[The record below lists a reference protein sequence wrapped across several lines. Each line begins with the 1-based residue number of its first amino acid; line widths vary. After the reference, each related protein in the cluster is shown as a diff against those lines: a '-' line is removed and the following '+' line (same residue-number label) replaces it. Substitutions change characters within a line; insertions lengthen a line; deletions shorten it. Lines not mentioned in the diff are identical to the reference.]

1 MMQRHMPIGYQ
12 MEEGKIQIDNKKA
25 KIVRT
30 VFLDYISGI
39 STYALAKKLTAM
51 GALNAN
57 QKPSWNHGSIGK
69 ILENTR
75 YLGDAFYP
83 AMIEPELFR
92 QAQER
97 REAQRSQLGRTA
109 QPNSMQNGNVFTGKL
124 RCGECGEVFRK
135 YVEHCGK
142 PSKRSCWKCKKYI
155 HKNRVHCRCGMI
167 TEEQLANTFI
177 KAANQVISNPRLL
190 EQKPKTQP
198 HHFSMEYR
206 RLDQRIKT
214 LEADKQ
220 FSSSELPPLIFQ
232 RAAECYQTAEIHD
245 DQHNTEKLK
254 QAFYLKEPL
263 SKFEEAFFLTVIQQ
277 VTIYADHRLE
287 FVFLNGLTIKATYES

>member
-12 MEEGKIQIDNKKA
+12 MAEGKILIDKEKA
-25 KIVRT
+25 KIVRV
-30 VFLDYISGI
+30 VFQDYATGI
-39 STYALAKKLTAM
+39 STYALAKKLTKLE
-51 GALNAN
+51 ALNAN

-75 YLGDAFYP
+75 YLGDTFYP
-83 AMIEPELFR
+83 AMIEPELFW
-92 QAQER
+92 QVQER
-97 REAQRSQLGRTA
+97 REAQRSRLGRTA

-142 PSKRSCWKCKKYI
+142 PSECSRWKCKKYI
-155 HKNRVHCRCGMI
+155 YKSRVHCRCGVV
-167 TEEQLANTFI
+167 TEEQLANAFL

-190 EQKPKTQP
+190 ERKPKTKP

-220 FSSSELPPLIFQ
+220 FSSSELPSLIFQ
-232 RAAECYQTAEIHD
+232 RAAACYHTAEIHD
-245 DQHNTEKLK
+245 DEHNTKKLK

-263 SKFEEAFFLTVIQQ
+263 SKSEETFFLTVIRQ

-287 FVFLNGLTIKATYES
+287 FVFLNGLTIKETYES

>member
-12 MEEGKIQIDNKKA
+12 MAEGKILIDKEKA
-25 KIVRT
+25 KIVRM
-30 VFLDYISGI
+30 VFQDYAAGI
-39 STYALAKKLTAM
+39 STYALAKKLTKL
-51 GALNAN
+51 GAFNAN

-83 AMIEPELFR
+83 AMIEPELFG
-92 QAQER
+92 QVQER

-142 PSKRSCWKCKKYI
+142 PSECSQWKCKKYI
-155 HKNRVHCRCGMI
+155 YKNRVHCRCGVV
-167 TEEQLANTFI
+167 TEEQLANAFL
-177 KAANQVISNPRLL
+177 KAANQVTANPRLL
-190 EQKPKTQP
+190 EQKPKAQL
-198 HHFSMEYR
+198 HHFSMEYH
-206 RLDQRIKT
+206 RLDQRIKA

-220 FSSSELPPLIFQ
+220 SSSSELPSLIFQ
-232 RAAECYQTAEIHD
+232 RAAACYQTAEIHD
-245 DQHNTEKLK
+245 DEHNTEKLK

-263 SKFEEAFFLTVIQQ
+263 SRFEEAFFLTVIWQ

-287 FVFLNGLTIKATYES
+287 FVFLNGLIIEETYES

>member
-12 MEEGKIQIDNKKA
+12 MEEGKIQIDKEKA
-25 KIVRT
+25 KIVKT
-30 VFLDYISGI
+30 VFLDYATGI

-69 ILENTR
+69 ILENTK

-83 AMIEPELFR
+83 VMIEPELFR

-142 PSKRSCWKCKKYI
+142 PSERSCWKCKKYI

-177 KAANQVISNPRLL
+177 KAANQVISNPGLL
-190 EQKPKTQP
+190 EQKPKTQL
-198 HHFSMEYR
+198 HHFSIEYR
-206 RLDQRIKT
+206 RLDQRIKA

-220 FSSSELPPLIFQ
+220 FSSSELPSLIFQ
-232 RAAECYQTAEIHD
+232 
-245 DQHNTEKLK
+245 
-254 QAFYLKEPL
+254 
-263 SKFEEAFFLTVIQQ
+263 
-277 VTIYADHRLE
+277 
-287 FVFLNGLTIKATYES
+287 